1 MIIGYFFHTTFDIDQ
16 CFLMAIGILFT
27 IWQRESENVIV
38 VRLVT
43 SFPSKFTSSH
53 FVYFNFNFFS
63 SFYSS
68 ESEIVH
74 VCPLILLSLELRP
87 VV

>member
-16 CFLMAIGILFT
+16 CFLMAIGILLM
-27 IWQRESENVIV
+27 IWQRESENVV
-38 VRLVT
+38 VVSFVI

-53 FVYFNFNFFS
+53 FTLNFNFLS

-74 VCPLILLSLELRP
+74 ICPLILLSLELRP